1 MKRHSALVSLSRDH
15 HQSLVLAQ
23 RLRRGTDD
31 TFTDI
36 ARMFLAHWQAEEQQ
50 HFRLEEEILLPAFA
64 EHFPPHHP
72 AILRTLVEHAEIR
85 RDAVQLTVAPT
96 LEVLHLIGVRL
107 ADHINFEEHE
117 LFPLIETALSEEE
130 LRALGDRI
138 DDGLPPQLHS

>member
-31 TFTDI
+31 TLADI
-36 ARMFLAHWQAEEQQ
+36 AGMFLAHWQAEEQR

-64 EHFPPHHP
+64 KHFPPHHP
-72 AILRTLVEHAEIR
+72 AILRTLVEHAVIR

-96 LEVLHLIGVRL
+96 LEVLRLIGVRL
-107 ADHINFEEHE
+107 ADHINFEEQE
-117 LFPLIETALSEEE
+117 LFPLIETALTEAE
-130 LRALGDRI
+130 LRTLGDRI
-138 DDGLPPQLHS
+138 DDGLPPPLHS